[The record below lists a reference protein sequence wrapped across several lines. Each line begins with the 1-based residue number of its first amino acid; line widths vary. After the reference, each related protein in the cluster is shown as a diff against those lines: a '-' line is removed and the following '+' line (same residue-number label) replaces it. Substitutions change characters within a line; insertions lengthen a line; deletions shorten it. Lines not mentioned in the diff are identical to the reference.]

1 MMNSDQSAIHKL
13 KLNEREGLEALYK
26 KYKDKLYF
34 FCFKYVKSSDEAKDI
49 LQETFIKVWNYRE
62 KIDES
67 QNFEAFL
74 FKLIKNRLL
83 NALNAESIRKRHEE
97 SSSFIVP
104 QDTNET
110 EDEVIYNDY
119 AAIVNEAI
127 EALPVKR
134 KRVFTLSRNEGF
146 TYAEIAKTLGISV
159 NTVEIHMTNALRDI
173 KHFMHQ
179 RTEEEFSF

>member
-1 MMNSDQSAIHKL
+1 MI
-13 KLNEREGLEALYK
+13 
-26 KYKDKLYF
+26 
-34 FCFKYVKSSDEAKDI
+34 
-49 LQETFIKVWNYRE
+49 
-62 KIDES
+62 
-67 QNFEAFL
+67 
-74 FKLIKNRLL
+74 

-97 SSSFIVP
+97 SSFLIAQ

-110 EDEVIYNDY
+110 EDEIIYNDY
-119 AAIVNEAI
+119 TAIVNEAI

-134 KRVFTLSRNEGF
+134 KKVFTLSRNEGF

-179 RTEEEFSF
+179 HTEEFSF